1 MEQPVTL
8 GRATRSSGEGPETL
22 EALVGEALTARVTL
36 DDRGTVTGW
45 NAGAERL
52 LGYSAGQMTGRRAA
66 DLLAEPIPVRGG
78 MPALAGLPRWNGDV
92 ALRHRDGRKLTV
104 RLLAHHREPGTGA
117 PAWLIVSAL
126 TGEQPRPDLD
136 DALVSW
142 SFAQSPCCALA
153 LYDTRLRLRRA
164 NADMER
170 SVALTEEE
178 MRGLRVC
185 EIVDNDAGVRAE
197 LSMARVLR
205 TGEPQYDENYLRA
218 PGEDHE
224 HAWSV
229 FTSALRDEE
238 GTIRGVCLSA
248 HDMTEQFWARKR
260 LQLIAEAGRR
270 IGSTLDVTRTAQEL
284 ADVTVP
290 VLADFVSVDLLA
302 ELDDLHEPPAHRV
315 PADGPLLLRRVALR
329 SVTPGVPEAVG
340 PIGRV
345 ESYPEGSAPFESM
358 RTGRPAVHA
367 VTDAAVTG
375 WPAYDPARAARVRT
389 LGIHSVMTV
398 PLAARGTTLGVAF
411 FVRYRTPEPFRH
423 DDQVLAGELAARAA
437 VSIDNARRYSRERAT
452 AVTLQRSLLPQ
463 RLPRQAAVEVASRY
477 LPAGA
482 HAGVGGDWFDVIPL
496 SGARVALVVGDVVG
510 HGLHAS
516 ATMGRL
522 RTAVRTLADIDLPC
536 DELLTHLDDLV
547 ARLSTEEEDGDAR
560 GGAAAGSAA
569 PAAPADASGR
579 AAPVAPAD
587 GSGRAA
593 SAAPAEAFGHAE
605 TSGHA
610 DVSGRAGP
618 AAPGADAS
626 GRAGPAAPVDG
637 SGRAASAAP
646 AEAFGHAETSGHADV
661 SGRAGPAA
669 PGADASGRAGPAAPV
684 DGSGRAGPAAPAE
697 GFGHVET
704 SGPADASG
712 RAGPAAPA
720 DASGHA
726 APVAPADASGHA
738 ETSWPADTSGPAEIS
753 GTPDQA
759 GYAETD
765 ETPDQAVYAE
775 TYRYPEPAGY
785 AETYRYPEP
794 AGYAE
799 TSGDVGATCLYVV
812 YDPVSRRCCLAG
824 AGHPVPAVVSPDG
837 TVGLVGLPAAPPL
850 GVGGLPYEATEVEL
864 PEGSLLALY
873 TNGLIET
880 RDRDLDDGVHRLREA
895 LARPAPSLD
904 ALCDRVLADLLPQPQ
919 RPSDDVALLIART
932 RALDANQVATWAVP
946 DDPSAVAQTRK
957 DVVAQ
962 LERWGLSDAVFV
974 TELVVSELVTN
985 AIRHAEPPIQLRLIH
1000 DTTLICEVSDGG
1012 NTAPHLR
1019 RARSYDE
1026 GGRGLLL
1033 VAQLTERWGTRQGAT
1048 GKTIWAEQSLSVP
1061 SFQ

>member
-8 GRATRSSGEGPETL
+8 GRITRSSGEEPEAPEVL

-36 DDRGTVTGW
+36 DDHGTVTSW

-92 ALRHRDGRKLTV
+92 ALRHRDGHKLTV
-104 RLLAHHREPGTGA
+104 RILAHHREPGTGA

-126 TGEQPRPDLD
+126 TGRQPRPGLD
-136 DALVSW
+136 DALVGW
-142 SFAQSPCCALA
+142 SFAQSPCCAMA
-153 LYDTRLRLRRA
+153 IYDTRLRLRRA

-170 SVALTEEE
+170 AVALTEDE
-178 MRGLRVC
+178 MRGLRVS
-185 EIVDNDAGVRAE
+185 EIVDNEAGVQAE
-197 LSMARVLR
+197 QSMARVLR

-224 HAWSV
+224 HAWSA
-229 FTSALRDEE
+229 FTSALRDPE
-238 GTIRGVCLSA
+238 GVIQGVCLSA
-248 HDMTEQFWARKR
+248 HDMTEQFRARQR

-290 VLADFVSVDLLA
+290 VLADFTGVDLLT
-302 ELDDLHEPPAHRV
+302 ELDDLHEPPAHPV

-329 SVTPGVPEAVG
+329 SVTPGAAEAVG
-340 PIGRV
+340 AVGRV
-345 ESYPEGSAPFESM
+345 ESYPEGSAPFESL
-358 RTGRPAVHA
+358 RTGQPAVHA
-367 VTDAAVTG
+367 VTDAAVAG
-375 WPAYDPARAARVRT
+375 WLARDPARAARVRAF
-389 LGIHSVMTV
+389 GVHSIMTV

-411 FVRYRTPEPFRH
+411 FARYRSPGAFRH
-423 DDQVLAGELAARAA
+423 DDAVLAGELAARAA
-437 VSIDNARRYSRERAT
+437 VSIDNARRYTRERAT
-452 AVTLQRSLLPQ
+452 AVTLQRSLLPR

-547 ARLSTEEEDGDAR
+547 ARLNTEEER
-560 GGAAAGSAA
+560 GTEST
-569 PAAPADASGR
+569 APADT
-579 AAPVAPAD
+579 P
-587 GSGRAA
+587 
-593 SAAPAEAFGHAE
+593 
-605 TSGHA
+605 
-610 DVSGRAGP
+610 GP
-618 AAPGADAS
+618 APFPG
-626 GRAGPAAPVDG
+626 P
-637 SGRAASAAP
+637 
-646 AEAFGHAETSGHADV
+646 
-661 SGRAGPAA
+661 
-669 PGADASGRAGPAAPV
+669 
-684 DGSGRAGPAAPAE
+684 
-697 GFGHVET
+697 
-704 SGPADASG
+704 
-712 RAGPAAPA
+712 
-720 DASGHA
+720 
-726 APVAPADASGHA
+726 
-738 ETSWPADTSGPAEIS
+738 
-753 GTPDQA
+753 
-759 GYAETD
+759 
-765 ETPDQAVYAE
+765 
-775 TYRYPEPAGY
+775 PEPAGY
-785 AETYRYPEP
+785 P
-794 AGYAE
+794 E
-799 TSGDVGATCLYVV
+799 TSADVGATCLYAV
-812 YDPVSRRCCLAG
+812 YDPVSRHCCFAG
-824 AGHPVPAVVSPDG
+824 AGHPVPALVSPDG
-837 TVGLVGLPAAPPL
+837 TVELVGLPAAPPL
-850 GVGGLPYEATEVEL
+850 GVGGLPYEATEVEI

-873 TNGLIET
+873 TNGLVEN
-880 RDRDLDDGVHRLREA
+880 RDRDIDTGVRKLREA

-904 ALCDRVLADLLPQPQ
+904 ALCDTVLADLLPR
-919 RPSDDVALLIART
+919 RPADDVALLIART
-932 RALDANQVATWAVP
+932 RALDAGQVATWAVP

-1000 DTTLICEVSDGG
+1000 DSTLICEVSDGG

-1048 GKTIWAEQSLSVP
+1048 GKTIWAEQSLSLP
-1061 SFQ
+1061 SLQ